1 MCTVCS
7 SKSYGEEYYKYYV
20 DIFENLMR
28 KSSDMISDIV
38 TSWLND
44 CWSQDTWSQ
53 CQEVCVCLHLHI
65 LLTTRPHIQTLL
77 QRWLLR
83 IAQAVGSETR
93 VVTTSTWH
101 WNTNSLVPALH
112 PGTPDGPIVPL
123 IPIMSHFTSQ
133 HIPWMPK
140 HCQPTWLVHAT
151 SKSLPSNI
159 VPIACGP
166 FQVERHSELLPCL
179 KPPYCT

>member
-1 MCTVCS
+1 MCAVCS
-7 SKSYGEEYYKYYV
+7 SKSYGEEYYKYYL

-28 KSSDMISDIV
+28 KSSNMISDIM

-77 QRWLLR
+77 QHWLLR

-101 WNTNSLVPALH
+101 WNTNSLVPVLH
-112 PGTPDGPIVPL
+112 PASARWHVTSGTG
-123 IPIMSHFTSQ
+123 MTRFTR
-133 HIPWMPK
+133 M
-140 HCQPTWLVHAT
+140 T
-151 SKSLPSNI
+151 SPSNSSKNR
-159 VPIACGP
+159 
-166 FQVERHSELLPCL
+166 FLPDIL
-179 KPPYCT
+179 VILVTLFFGSSPSNSSKMD